1 METINDVFVVLSKFL
16 WGWPMIV
23 LLLGT
28 HIFLTFR
35 LRIPQRKLLT
45 GIRLSVQKDRQAS
58 GDISQF
64 GALATALAATIG
76 TGNIVGV
83 ATAVALGGPGAVLW
97 CWLTGVFGMS
107 TKYAEGLLAV
117 KFRVKDSNGR
127 WYGGPMYVLEHGL
140 GMKWLAVL
148 FAVFTAL
155 ASFGLGCTV
164 QANSIALLTYET
176 FGIDTWI
183 VGLLVCVITGIV
195 ILGGVKIIARVCS
208 ILVPFMALFYV
219 VWKANRTPREIFFI
233 VAAAGL
239 CVLLAGGV
247 DDEIVKPLVARWRPT
262 HDPEIGSLIDTV
274 NGYRGGNYGFFSAH
288 AANTFSLAVF
298 FSLLMR
304 HRLFV
309 CFMVGWSL
317 TNCYTRLYLGVHYP
331 GDITVGLL
339 WGGFVGW
346 LVYRLYCR
354 VTTPA
359 KYEFRDLLVPVIV
372 LCLTLLFGLI
382 KAFFNS

>member
-1 METINDVFVVLSKFL
+1 M
-16 WGWPMIV
+16 
-23 LLLGT
+23 
-28 HIFLTFR
+28 
-35 LRIPQRKLLT
+35 
-45 GIRLSVQKDRQAS
+45 
-58 GDISQF
+58 
-64 GALATALAATIG
+64 
-76 TGNIVGV
+76 
-83 ATAVALGGPGAVLW
+83 
-97 CWLTGVFGMS
+97 
-107 TKYAEGLLAV
+107 
-117 KFRVKDSNGR
+117 
-127 WYGGPMYVLEHGL
+127 
-140 GMKWLAVL
+140 
-148 FAVFTAL
+148 
-155 ASFGLGCTV
+155 
-164 QANSIALLTYET
+164 
-176 FGIDTWI
+176 
-183 VGLLVCVITGIV
+183 
-195 ILGGVKIIARVCS
+195 
-208 ILVPFMALFYV
+208 
-219 VWKANRTPREIFFI
+219 
-233 VAAAGL
+233 
-239 CVLLAGGV
+239 
-247 DDEIVKPLVARWRPT
+247 VARWRPT